1 MPLRGTARAG
11 SLHPAST
18 SCHRLPG
25 HSRRKKQKHSALR
38 TVECFFPGRGRL
50 MAAPRSAGTFYRSKV
65 QAALAWWLDPLQS
78 TPSLV
83 KRWLSEG
90 VKVEFACPMR
100 ELRLSPRLVHPAD
113 VAFVL
118 ADQEK
123 GRTRGAYVD
132 LAPGGARFLSR
143 SRVHTTGA
151 GKARMVHA
159 LCALNEATVKRP
171 APCEDVRSLPK
182 LLRPGDYLLS
192 ADVEAAFWHVP
203 IHSSSQRFFSSHFA
217 LPAFYYLDGRRT
229 PTPLLPG

>member
-38 TVECFFPGRGRL
+38 SVECFFPGRGRL
-50 MAAPRSAGTFYRSKV
+50 LAAPRSAGTFYRSKV
-65 QAALAWWLDPLQS
+65 QAALAWWQDPLQS

-100 ELRLSPRLVHPAD
+100 ELHLSPRLVHPAD

-143 SRVHTTGA
+143 SRVHTANAVAQPQA
-151 GKARMVHA
+151 G
-159 LCALNEATVKRP
+159 T
-171 APCEDVRSLPK
+171 
-182 LLRPGDYLLS
+182 
-192 ADVEAAFWHVP
+192 
-203 IHSSSQRFFSSHFA
+203 
-217 LPAFYYLDGRRT
+217 
-229 PTPLLPG
+229 